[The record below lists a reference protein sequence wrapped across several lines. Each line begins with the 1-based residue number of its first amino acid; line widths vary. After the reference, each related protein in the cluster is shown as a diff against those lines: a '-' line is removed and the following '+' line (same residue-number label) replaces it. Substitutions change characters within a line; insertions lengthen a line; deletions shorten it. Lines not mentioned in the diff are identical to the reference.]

1 MSDTA
6 KKWLISIG
14 IIILALAIGFLIYW
28 GVSNYEKVKEGF
40 KGTGLYTAADL
51 EKAKMEGYQEG
62 ANSLQ
67 ELEKQIQNFKSQ
79 LDTKTKTINELTD
92 KVNTLQAEKKELQNT
107 IANKDNEI
115 GNRDELLTELETTLA
130 SKNTE
135 IATLNEQITSL
146 NNEITRLNKLLEA
159 YENYEGQTYTTTF
172 YVDDTAVDV
181 KVVNGGTTL
190 NQSLIPT
197 KINGDIKYTFK
208 GWSFDKEN
216 VIDLGNYVVNE
227 NLNLY
232 AVFETGFYS
241 IIEYTKEHVSSV
253 FAISSV
259 EEWKTFAHFVNSGY
273 TTFEGITIRLIEDL
287 NFEGAS
293 DIVPVGSMGYL
304 NVAGEQGTYFSGH
317 FDGGLCSIDNL
328 HIMTNA
334 YRFTGLFGNCK
345 NAIIENLTVYN
356 PLGTV
361 DLSLNQSNIG
371 YLCGSI
377 TDCTIKGIYGSI
389 GSMKASVVGK
399 SINAFGSVNGNCII
413 E

>member
-40 KGTGLYTAADL
+40 QGTGLYTAADL

-62 ANSLQ
+62 ANCLQ
-67 ELEKQIQNFKSQ
+67 ALEKQIQNFKSQ

-92 KVNTLQAEKKELQNT
+92 KVNALQAEKKELQNT

-115 GNRDELLTELETTLA
+115 GNRDELLIE
-130 SKNTE
+130 KDQ
-135 IATLNEQITSL
+135 QITSL
-146 NNEITRLNKLLEA
+146 NEQIISLNNEIIRLNKLLEA
-159 YENYEGQTYTTTF
+159 YKNYEGQTYTATF

-181 KVVNGGTTL
+181 KVVDGGTIL
-190 NQSLIPT
+190 SQNLIPT
-197 KINGDIKYTFK
+197 KTGNYKYNFK
-208 GWSFDKEN
+208 GWSFDKETI
-216 VIDLGNYVVNE
+216 IDLTSYTVNE

-253 FAISSV
+253 FTISSV
-259 EEWKTFAHFVNSGY
+259 EEWKTFAHFVNSGD
-273 TTFEGITIRLIEDL
+273 TTFEGITIRLIEGL

-317 FDGGLCSIDNL
+317 FDGGFCSIDSLN
-328 HIMTNA
+328 IMTNA

-345 NAIIENLTVYN
+345 NAIIENLIVYN

-377 TDCTIKGIYGSI
+377 TDCTIKGVYGSI
-389 GSMKASVVGK
+389 GSMKASVIGK
-399 SINAFGSVNGNCII
+399 TINAFGNVNGNCII